1 MTAASGEAAA
11 ATAAERSDLALR
23 CSWAILRHTHGVF
36 IRTPRRLTIASLGL
50 LIALGA
56 AGCGRSAPEGAAG
69 TTNDG
74 PEPAAAGIRAVSEQ
88 TVVPPAP
95 TTVPTVTTPAPTTT
109 ASVAPAPTGT
119 YVIEPGDTLSVIAER
134 FGVSVD
140 ALSEAN
146 NITDVNSIRPGQELI
161 IPGAG

>member
-1 MTAASGEAAA
+1 MFVRA
-11 ATAAERSDLALR
+11 
-23 CSWAILRHTHGVF
+23 
-36 IRTPRRLTIASLGL
+36 PRRLTLASLGL

-56 AGCGRSAPEGAAG
+56 AGCGRSAPEGAAD
-69 TTNDG
+69 TTSDG
-74 PEPAAAGIRAVSEQ
+74 PEPAAAGIRVVSEQ

-95 TTVPTVTTPAPTTT
+95 TTVPVPSTEAPTTT
-109 ASVAPAPTGT
+109 TPPAPAGTGT

-146 NITDVNSIRPGQELI
+146 AITDVNSIRPGQELI

>member
-1 MTAASGEAAA
+1 M
-11 ATAAERSDLALR
+11 
-23 CSWAILRHTHGVF
+23 
-36 IRTPRRLTIASLGL
+36 ASLGL
-50 LIALGA
+50 VIVLGA

-69 TTNDG
+69 TTSDG
-74 PEPAAAGIRAVSEQ
+74 PEPAAAGIRVVSEQ

-95 TTVPTVTTPAPTTT
+95 TTVPTVTAPAPTTT
-109 ASVAPAPTGT
+109 AVAPAPAPSGT

-146 NITDVNSIRPGQELI
+146 GITDVNSIRPGQELI